1 MAIPSRPSPNAER
14 ALDFWKRQML
24 GSTEKAVKRNVQS
37 GIHFPAAVH
46 QDAPPPPEELRR
58 SSPIEPSSTINMS
71 RAGDDVVASHDVAV
85 ALTYGLELVRY
96 GAMLVA
102 PEGNPHLANRTAL
115 AILEKKDG
123 LSLTKTG
130 LAADRASD
138 TRLLL
143 KLLQEAIKTPE
154 FGEPKDSPF
163 TLPRK
168 NAPCSL
174 IVRIVPGPGLDCW
187 PGTDS
192 RAALLMLYD
201 QDMSLDVNV
210 DVLSRLYG
218 LTRGEAVLAAILVR
232 GKSIEE
238 AADELFISPHT
249 ARTHL
254 KRIFMKT
261 DTHRQTELVV
271 RIFPAV
277 L

>member
-1 MAIPSRPSPNAER
+1 
-14 ALDFWKRQML
+14 ML

-46 QDAPPPPEELRR
+46 QDTSPPSAELRS
-58 SSPIEPSSTINMS
+58 SSPINSTSLVNMP
-71 RAGDDVVASHDVAV
+71 RTADDFVVSHDVAV

-102 PEGNPHLANRTAL
+102 PEGHLHLANRTAL

-123 LSLTKTG
+123 LSLTKAG

-168 NAPCSL
+168 NAPSSL
-174 IVRIVPGPGLDCW
+174 IVRIIPGPGSDCW
-187 PGTDS
+187 PGTDR

-218 LTRGEAVLAAILVR
+218 LTRGEAALAAILVR

-238 AADELFISPHT
+238 ASDELFISPHT
-249 ARTHL
+249 ARTPL

-261 DTHRQTELVV
+261 DTHRQTELVI
-271 RIFPAV
+271 RMFPAV